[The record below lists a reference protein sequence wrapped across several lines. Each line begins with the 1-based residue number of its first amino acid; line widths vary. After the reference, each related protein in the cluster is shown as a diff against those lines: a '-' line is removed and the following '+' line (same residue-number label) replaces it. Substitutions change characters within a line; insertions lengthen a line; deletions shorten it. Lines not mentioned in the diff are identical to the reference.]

1 MDYKILST
9 IPGYSSVAFTLDRN
23 THVLDSQKHEEM
35 SLMEE
40 LFSMNDFPQHN
51 SYSVIVTPYTPSANV
66 FILNT
71 VDFEDLSI
79 EADNIQYGISCIHSA
94 ISQRMLTSLLPE
106 PTPANELA
114 LSPGDFVVMVTV

>member
-23 THVLDSQKHEEM
+23 THVPDSQKCEEM
-35 SLMEE
+35 GLIKE

-51 SYSVIVTPYTPSANV
+51 SNSVIVTPSANV
-66 FILNT
+66 FTLNT
-71 VDFEDLSI
+71 LDFEDLSV

-106 PTPANELA
+106 PTPASELT
-114 LSPGDFVVMVTV
+114 LSPVDFVVMVTV

>member
-1 MDYKILST
+1 MDHKTLST
-9 IPGYSSVAFTLDRN
+9 ILGHSSVAFTLDRY

-40 LFSMNDFPQHN
+40 LFSMNSFPQYN
-51 SYSVIVTPYTPSANV
+51 SYPVIVTPSANG

-71 VDFEDLSI
+71 VDFDDLSV

-106 PTPANELA
+106 PTPASELA
-114 LSPGDFVVMVTV
+114 LSPSDFVVMVTV

>member
-1 MDYKILST
+1 MDHKTLST
-9 IPGYSSVAFTLDRN
+9 ILGHSSVAFTLDRY

-40 LFSMNDFPQHN
+40 LFSMNNFPQHN
-51 SYSVIVTPYTPSANV
+51 SYPVIVTPSPNG

-71 VDFEDLSI
+71 VDFDDLSV

-94 ISQRMLTSLLPE
+94 ISQRMLTALLPE

-114 LSPGDFVVMVTV
+114 LSPTDFVVIVTV

>member
-1 MDYKILST
+1 MDHKTLST
-9 IPGYSSVAFTLDRN
+9 ILGHSSVAFTLDRY

-40 LFSMNDFPQHN
+40 LFCMNSFPQHN
-51 SYSVIVTPYTPSANV
+51 SYPVIVTPSANG

-71 VDFEDLSI
+71 VDFEDLSV

-94 ISQRMLTSLLPE
+94 ISQRMLTALLPE
-106 PTPANELA
+106 PTPASELA
-114 LSPGDFVVMVTV
+114 LSPADFVVMVTV

>member
-1 MDYKILST
+1 MDHKTLST
-9 IPGYSSVAFTLDRN
+9 ILGHSSVAFTLDRY

-40 LFSMNDFPQHN
+40 LFSMNSFPQHN
-51 SYSVIVTPYTPSANV
+51 SYPVIVTPSANG

-71 VDFEDLSI
+71 VDFEDLSV

-94 ISQRMLTSLLPE
+94 IYQRMLTSLLPE
-106 PTPANELA
+106 PSQSQILCKRKI
-114 LSPGDFVVMVTV
+114 VQ

>member
-1 MDYKILST
+1 MDHKTLST
-9 IPGYSSVAFTLDRN
+9 ILGHSSVAFTLDRY

-40 LFSMNDFPQHN
+40 LFSMNSFPQHN
-51 SYSVIVTPYTPSANV
+51 SYPVIVTPSTNG

-71 VDFEDLSI
+71 VDFEDLSV

>member
-1 MDYKILST
+1 MDHKTLST
-9 IPGYSSVAFTLDRN
+9 ILGHSSVAFTLDRY

-40 LFSMNDFPQHN
+40 LFSMNNFPQHN
-51 SYSVIVTPYTPSANV
+51 SYPVIVTPSANG

-71 VDFEDLSI
+71 VDFEDLSV

-94 ISQRMLTSLLPE
+94 ISQRMRTALLPE

-114 LSPGDFVVMVTV
+114 LSPADVVVMVTV

>member
-1 MDYKILST
+1 MDHKTLST
-9 IPGYSSVAFTLDRN
+9 ILGHSSVAFTLDRY

-40 LFSMNDFPQHN
+40 LFSMNNFPQHN
-51 SYSVIVTPYTPSANV
+51 SYPVIVTPSPNG

-71 VDFEDLSI
+71 VDFEDLSV

-106 PTPANELA
+106 PTSANELA

>member
-1 MDYKILST
+1 RRVWAKVPCRVGSLSGIYK
-9 IPGYSSVAFTLDRN
+9 
-23 THVLDSQKHEEM
+23 KHEEM

-40 LFSMNDFPQHN
+40 LFSMNNFPQHN
-51 SYSVIVTPYTPSANV
+51 SYPVIVTPSPNG

-71 VDFEDLSI
+71 VDFDDLSV

-94 ISQRMLTSLLPE
+94 ISQRMLTALLPE

-114 LSPGDFVVMVTV
+114 LSPTDFVVMVTV

>member
-1 MDYKILST
+1 MDHKTLST
-9 IPGYSSVAFTLDRN
+9 ILGHSSVAFTLDRY

-40 LFSMNDFPQHN
+40 LFSMNNFPQHN
-51 SYSVIVTPYTPSANV
+51 SYPVIVTPSPNG

-71 VDFEDLSI
+71 VDFEDLSV